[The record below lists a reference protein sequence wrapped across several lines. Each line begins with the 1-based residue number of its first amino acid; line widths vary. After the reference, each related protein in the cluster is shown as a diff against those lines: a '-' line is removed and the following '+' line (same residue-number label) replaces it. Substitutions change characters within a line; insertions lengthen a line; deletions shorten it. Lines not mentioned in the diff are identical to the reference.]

1 MVQKSTFATIV
12 TLVFLLSHSTFL
24 LAQTQSRCDSSL
36 VVSGWVFESGG
47 GIIPSAMAVNRQSG
61 GGVFVERD
69 GSFLVRA
76 CPGDT
81 LVFGAIGF
89 YSVEKRV
96 VSAMRSVDFK
106 IELQRLKV
114 DVGVAEVYAP
124 RALRQILNDIESL
137 GYSEKDFRVSGV
149 NALQSPITFLYEQFS
164 RREQS
169 RRLEEELIN
178 NDTRRELLQELF
190 VKYVDY
196 DIVQLKQDE
205 FEAFAKFCDPG
216 DAMLKKW
223 TQYEFI
229 LYVKRQYGIFR
240 MLPSRLDEGDYRY
253 DLD

>member
-1 MVQKSTFATIV
+1 
-12 TLVFLLSHSTFL
+12 
-24 LAQTQSRCDSSL
+24 
-36 VVSGWVFESGG
+36 VFEAGG
-47 GIIPSAMAVNRQSG
+47 RIIPSAMAVNRESG

-89 YSVEKRV
+89 YSVEKKV
-96 VSAMRSVDFK
+96 IPSMRSGDLK
-106 IELQRLKV
+106 INLIRLKV
-114 DVGVAEVYAP
+114 EVGVAEVYAP
-124 RALRQILNDIESL
+124 RALREILHDIESL
-137 GYSEKDFRVSGV
+137 GYNEKDFRISGV
-149 NALQSPITFLYEQFS
+149 NAMQSPITFLYEQFS

-169 RRLEEELIN
+169 RRLEVELIN

-196 DIVQLKQDE
+196 DIVQLKPNQ

-229 LYVKRQYGIFR
+229 LYVKRQYGLFR

>member
-1 MVQKSTFATIV
+1 MYKCFIVGAISCAFFAAS
-12 TLVFLLSHSTFL
+12 FS
-24 LAQTQSRCDSSL
+24 AQTFTPSSRCDSSI
-36 VVSGWVFESGG
+36 VVSGWVFEPYG
-47 GIIPSAMAVNRQSG
+47 GIIPTAMAVNRESG

-81 LVFGAIGF
+81 LVFGAIGY
-89 YSVEKRV
+89 YSVEREV
-96 VSAMRSVDFK
+96 VKSMRSSDLK
-106 IELQRLKV
+106 IQLQRLKV

-124 RALRQILNDIESL
+124 RALLAILHDIEAL
-137 GYSEKDFRVSGV
+137 GYNEKDFRVSGV

-169 RRLEEELIN
+169 KRLEAQLVN
-178 NDTRRELLQELF
+178 KDNRRELLQELF

-196 DIVQLKQDE
+196 DIVQLKQEE
-205 FEAFAKFCDPG
+205 FDAFAEFCDPG
-216 DAMLKKW
+216 DELLKKW

-229 LYVKRQYGIFR
+229 LYVKRQYGLFKMI
-240 MLPSRLDEGDYRY
+240 PHRLDDGDYRY